1 MEQKTVKTNRR
12 KYDADFNKEVL
23 KMIQSG
29 RSVPEVA
36 QSLGIGN
43 NPIYHWVKHLSKIW

>member
-1 MEQKTVKTNRR
+1 
-12 KYDADFNKEVL
+12 
-23 KMIQSG
+23 MIESG

-43 NPIYHWVKHLSKIW
+43 NLIYYWLNRFN